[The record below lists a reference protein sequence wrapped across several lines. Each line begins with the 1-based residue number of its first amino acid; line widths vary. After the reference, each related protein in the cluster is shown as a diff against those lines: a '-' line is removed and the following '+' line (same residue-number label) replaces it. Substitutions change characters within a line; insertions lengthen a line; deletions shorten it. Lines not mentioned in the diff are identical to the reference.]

1 MRARKEFRDL
11 QLPSHATRDVRMD
24 SIFHLWDDEA
34 PIRFDGNEGEE
45 DGARVG
51 RWAGV
56 DSGNISQED
65 SSRRPELTVR

>member
-1 MRARKEFRDL
+1 
-11 QLPSHATRDVRMD
+11 MD